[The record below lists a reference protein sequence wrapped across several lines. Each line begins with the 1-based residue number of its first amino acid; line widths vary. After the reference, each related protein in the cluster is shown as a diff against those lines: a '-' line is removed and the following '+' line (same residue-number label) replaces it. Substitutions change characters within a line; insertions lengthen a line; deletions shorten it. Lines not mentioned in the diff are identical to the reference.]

1 MEIRELISPD
11 LCKPLGVYSHA
22 IEVINPE
29 KLIFVSGFTSRDQEG
44 NVLGKGDI
52 KTQIDIVLRS
62 IQTILKEAGGT
73 MKDIVK
79 MTIYI
84 RDMNMFKE
92 IHEVRA
98 RYFSP
103 PLPACAMLE
112 VSRMVDPD
120 HLIEIEAIA
129 ALKNRAL

>member
-1 MEIRELISPD
+1 MEIRELVSSK
-11 LCKPLGVYSHA
+11 LCKPLGVYSQA
-22 IEVINPE
+22 TEVIMPE
-29 KLIFVSGFTSRDQEG
+29 KLVFVSGFTSRDPKG
-44 NVLGKGDI
+44 NVVGKGDI
-52 KTQIDIVLRS
+52 KVQTESVLQS

-84 RDMNMFKE
+84 RDMNMFDE

-98 RYFSP
+98 RYFSRP
-103 PLPACAMLE
+103 YPACAMLE

-129 ALKNRAL
+129 ALKK

>member
-1 MEIRELISPD
+1 MEIRELSSPH

-29 KLIFVSGFTSRDQEG
+29 KLIFVSGFTSRDQDG

-52 KTQIDIVLRS
+52 KVQTDAVLRS
-62 IQTILKEAGGT
+62 IQTILKEAGAT

-98 RYFSP
+98 RYFSQP
-103 PLPACAMLE
+103 VRCWRFLE
-112 VSRMVDPD
+112 WS
-120 HLIEIEAIA
+120 IQII
-129 ALKNRAL
+129 